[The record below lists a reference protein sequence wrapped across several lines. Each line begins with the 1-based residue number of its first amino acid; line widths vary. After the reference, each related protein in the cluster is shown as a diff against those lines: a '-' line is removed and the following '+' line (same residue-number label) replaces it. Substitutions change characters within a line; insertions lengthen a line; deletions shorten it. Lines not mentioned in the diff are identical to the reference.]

1 MEARNC
7 WRDDFWDSGEEEEE
21 EEFGSPDESREGL
34 IILPLLSL

>member
-21 EEFGSPDESREGL
+21 EFGSPDESREGL
-34 IILPLLSL
+34 ILLPLLSL